1 MPGPRPAGW
10 LRVDRPA
17 IGNYCNDGGITIE
30 MPGADPEQERAEIV
44 LCDPGDKPAMDRL
57 V

>member
-1 MPGPRPAGW
+1 MLGPRSAEW

-17 IGNYCNDGGITIE
+17 IGNYCNDGGITIL

-44 LCDPGDKPAMDRL
+44 LCDPGDKPAMDR
-57 V
+57 VV